1 MTVVRAVVLLFL
13 AATLLLANTFKLY
26 LKSGEFQMTREY
38 KVEGDRV
45 RYYST
50 ERGEWEEIPLA
61 LCDLDKTESE
71 RHKTDQDIQKQTR
84 LEDAEEKLER
94 AQRKEVE
101 LIPMNVGAY
110 YVQDGVAKTL
120 EYAESDFVKSKK
132 RQALQKVAPIPIV
145 SGKATVEIKGERANF
160 RVNDTEPEFY
170 LRLER
175 AEQFGM
181 FLLTP
186 KKGAR
191 IVEDVVIA
199 PVTNENFE
207 NPKQVPTF
215 QREVASGL
223 FKIWPEKPLA
233 PGEYAL
239 VEYTAGE
246 LDMRIWDFAYQ
257 PANSQPPAATP
268 SSK

>member
-1 MTVVRAVVLLFL
+1 MTVVRAVVLLFVT
-13 AATLLLANTFKLY
+13 ATLLLANTFKLY
-26 LKSGEFQMTREY
+26 LKSGEYQMTREY

-45 RYYST
+45 RYFST
-50 ERGEWEEIPLA
+50 ERGDWEEIPLA

-71 RHKTDQDIQKQTR
+71 RRKTAEDIQKQTH

-94 AQRKEVE
+94 AQRKEIE
-101 LIPMNVGAY
+101 LIPVNPGAY
-110 YVQDGVAKTL
+110 YVQDGTAKAL
-120 EYAESDFVKSKK
+120 EYAESDFVKK
-132 RQALQKVAPIPIV
+132 RSALQKVAPIPIV

-160 RVNDTEPEFY
+160 RMNDTEPEFY

-175 AEQFGM
+175 EDRFGI
-181 FLLTP
+181 FQLTP

-233 PGEYAL
+233 AGEYAL

-257 PANSQPPAATP
+257 PANGEQPRASP